1 MVDVCTENGFAFAA
15 GCLAPDGVV
24 EDDDFVG
31 CAGEF
36 CEEELFDFRVVG
48 FLYAFVAGKIGLAG
62 LGFWCG
68 ENGEEGVCVY
78 VEV

>member
-1 MVDVCTENGFAFAA
+1 MCAENGFALAA
-15 GCLAPDGVV
+15 WCLTSDGVV

-36 CEEELFDFRVVG
+36 GEEELFDFWVVG
-48 FLYAFVAGKIGLAG
+48 FFHALVAGEICLAG
-62 LGFWCG
+62 LGLGCG
-68 ENGEEGVCVY
+68 EEGKEGVCVY